1 MGRESK
7 IKQLRKQGVLEPVK
21 LDKKR
26 ASTLKKIFIWIPSI
40 IILVCFIFGIWAY
53 SAKNIEATVRGH
65 KITSS
70 TVDQMLENV
79 KSNMRQQGMDPDAE
93 EQAPTIL
100 QYRNDIINMLVEQKL
115 FEVYAKENKISVNKD
130 DLAKKV
136 QEEID
141 NIKKQYATEKEFI
154 DALAKTGLKN
164 LDTLKKEIE
173 TSITPTLLEEAILKP
188 LYDEIKITEQDAE
201 IYFNS
206 PSQIEAKRILIAL
219 AENATE
225 EQTKAAE
232 KKATDTKDQ
241 LIKKEISFEKAVETV
256 SEDTATKSN
265 GGNMTLYEN
274 ALPNE
279 PELFE
284 TAKKMNIGEISGV
297 VKTKSGYSIITV
309 QSKSF
314 VKERYNTPES
324 ASIKKIIIAVAAT
337 ASDTEK
343 AEALKKAQGLA
354 KTLQAG
360 KEKFEVIA
368 DSYSETPD
376 YGKNPQ
382 TVYMGQV
389 SAEAND
395 VLFKTLKPG
404 QISDPILN
412 GTNYEI
418 YQLISKKPAVIAVFK
433 NMKDKVIEE
442 MTSTAKNKAR
452 ANWVQEQKDLKKP
465 SFGNPW
471 NRLVSIYDN
480 TLGAF
485 FEDVG
490 NFIKAYTVEPKPA
503 TTDQAA
509 GDGQT
514 LTIPSGDGGQPLEV
528 PITDEMTQGLTNGA
542 TQENNP

>member
-21 LDKKR
+21 IDKKR
-26 ASTLKKIFIWIPSI
+26 ASTLKKIFIWVPSI

-53 SAKNIEATVRGH
+53 SAKNIEATVKGQ
-65 KITSS
+65 KITTS

-79 KSNMRQQGMDPDAE
+79 KNNMRQQGMDPDSE

-100 QYRNDIINMLVEQKL
+100 QYRKDILNMLVEQKL
-115 FEVYAKENKISVNKD
+115 FEVYARENKISVNKE
-130 DLAKKV
+130 DLTKKV

-141 NIKKQYATEKEFI
+141 NIKKQYATEKEFL
-154 DALAKTGLKN
+154 DALAKTNLKN

-173 TSITPTLLEEAILKP
+173 TSVTPNLLEESILKP

-206 PSQIEAKRILIAL
+206 PSQIEAKRILVAL
-219 AENATE
+219 AETSTDE
-225 EQTKAAE
+225 EKAAAE

-241 LIKKEISFEKAVETV
+241 LIKKEISFEKAVETI
-256 SEDTATKSN
+256 SEDTATKTN
-265 GGNMTLYEN
+265 GGSMTLYEG

-284 TAKKMNIGEISGV
+284 TAKKMNIGEISSV
-297 VKTKSGYSIITV
+297 IKTKSGFSIITL
-309 QSKSF
+309 QSKAF

-324 ASIKKIIIAVAAT
+324 ASIKKIIIAVPAT
-337 ASDTEK
+337 ATDTEK
-343 AEALKKAQGLA
+343 EEAQKKAQGLA

-360 KEKFEVIA
+360 KEKFEIFA
-368 DSYSETPD
+368 DQYSETPD
-376 YGKNPQ
+376 YGKKPQ
-382 TVYMGQV
+382 TVYTGQV
-389 SAEAND
+389 PAEIND
-395 VLFKTLKPG
+395 ALFTKLKPG
-404 QISDPILN
+404 QVSDPLLN

-418 YQLISKKPAVIAVFK
+418 YQLISKSPAVIAVFN
-433 NMKDKVIEE
+433 NMKDKVMEE
-442 MTSTAKNKAR
+442 MISTAKSKAR
-452 ANWVQEQKDLKKP
+452 ANWIQEQKELRNP
-465 SFGNPW
+465 SYGNPW
-471 NRLVSIYDN
+471 NRLVSLYDN

-490 NFIKAYTVEPKPA
+490 NIIKEYTVEPKA
-503 TTDQAA
+503 ETTEQAS

-514 LTIPSGDGGQPLEV
+514 LTFPSGDGGQSLEI
-528 PITDEMTQGLTNGA
+528 PITDEMTQGLNTDS